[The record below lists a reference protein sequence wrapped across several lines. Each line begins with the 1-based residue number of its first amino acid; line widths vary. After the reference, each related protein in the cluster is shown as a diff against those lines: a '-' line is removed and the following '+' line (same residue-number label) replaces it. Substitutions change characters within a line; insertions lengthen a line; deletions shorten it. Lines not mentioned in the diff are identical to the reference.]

1 MKNKYN
7 GVIRNYFSD
16 YGKWLLGV
24 TIIFVITIILLVA
37 LRGID
42 QFFWIIPVGFL
53 LIYLITTPL
62 LIRYCK
68 VSKDIKVGNIE
79 KITVKILEIQYDDK
93 YTFQV
98 RGGAIVGKRKYK
110 IVDENHDFYL
120 LSTANDK
127 DLFFMFAPQ
136 PTFHVEIEFL
146 KKSRL
151 VLKMR
156 IIEDFKTIKEAREQK
171 QNIQHFRKVFGHYF

>member
-42 QFFWIIPVGFL
+42 QFFWVIPVMFL
-53 LIYLITTPL
+53 IIYLMTTPL
-62 LIRYCK
+62 LILYCK
-68 VSKDIKVGNIE
+68 VSRDIKVGNIE
-79 KITVKILEIQYDDK
+79 KTTVKILEIQYDDRFSFK
-93 YTFQV
+93 NN
-98 RGGAIVGKRKYK
+98 GGATVGKQKYK

-127 DLFFMFAPQ
+127 DLFFMFAPK
-136 PTFHVEIEFL
+136 PTFDVEIEFL

-171 QNIQHFRKVFGHYF
+171 QNIQQFRKVFRHYF

>member
-7 GVIRNYFSD
+7 GVIRNYFAD

-24 TIIFVITIILLVA
+24 TCLFVITIILLVA

-42 QFFWIIPVGFL
+42 QFFWIIPAMFL
-53 LIYLITTPL
+53 IIYLITTPL
-62 LIRYCK
+62 LILYCK

-93 YTFQV
+93 FSFKNN
-98 RGGAIVGKRKYK
+98 GGATVGKRKYK
-110 IVDENHDFYL
+110 IVDENNNIYL

-136 PTFHVEIEFL
+136 PMFYVEIEFL

-156 IIEDFKTIKEAREQK
+156 IIEDCKTIKQAREQK
-171 QNIQHFRKVFGHYF
+171 QNIQQFRKVFRHYF

>member
-7 GVIRNYFSD
+7 SVIRNYFSD

-42 QFFWIIPVGFL
+42 QFFWVIPVMFL
-53 LIYLITTPL
+53 IIYLMTTPL
-62 LIRYCK
+62 LILYCK
-68 VSKDIKVGNIE
+68 VSRDIKVGNIE
-79 KITVKILEIQYDDK
+79 KTTVKILEIQYDDRFSFK
-93 YTFQV
+93 NN
-98 RGGAIVGKRKYK
+98 GGATVGKKKYK

-127 DLFFMFAPQ
+127 DMFFMFAPQ
-136 PTFHVEIEFL
+136 PTFHVEIEYL

-156 IIEDFKTIKEAREQK
+156 MCIPKI
-171 QNIQHFRKVFGHYF
+171 

>member
-42 QFFWIIPVGFL
+42 QFFWVIPVMFL
-53 LIYLITTPL
+53 IIYLMTTPL
-62 LIRYCK
+62 LILYCK
-68 VSKDIKVGNIE
+68 VSRDIKVGNIE
-79 KITVKILEIQYDDK
+79 KTTVKILEIQYDDRFSFK
-93 YTFQV
+93 NN
-98 RGGAIVGKRKYK
+98 GGATVGKQKYK

-127 DLFFMFAPQ
+127 DMFFMFASQ
-136 PTFHVEIEFL
+136 PTFHVEMEYL

-156 IIEDFKTIKEAREQK
+156 IIEDYETIKEVLEQK
-171 QNIQHFRKVFGHYF
+171 QNIQQFRKVFRHYF